1 MNITV
6 YLGAKEG
13 NDPALKRAVQ
23 ELGQWIGQSGNALV
37 YGGSKTGLM
46 GEIAKSVLDAGG
58 TVTGV
63 ESTLFMQDDLQYDG
77 LTELIVTETI
87 TERKTEMI
95 RRGDA
100 FIAFPGGTGTL
111 ELSQEEDILEA
122 GIQIISQPPGKKLQ
136 NMMQLS
142 GGEKALTAIALLFA
156 IQNLKPSPFCLLDE
170 IEAALD
176 DSNVD
181 RFAGYLHK
189 LTRYTQF
196 IVITHRRGTMV
207 SADRLYGIT
216 MQEKGVSTLVSVSLI
231 EAQMEREEEKAEL

>member
-63 ESTLFMQDDLQYDG
+63 ETTLFMQDDLQYDG

-95 RRGDA
+95 RRRNGYAGGDRRSHVQG
-100 FIAFPGGTGTL
+100 IA
-111 ELSQEEDILEA
+111 QAA
-122 GIQIISQPPGKKLQ
+122 GCSLHFVQP
-136 NMMQLS
+136 
-142 GGEKALTAIALLFA
+142 EWLL
-156 IQNLKPSPFCLLDE
+156 
-170 IEAALD
+170 
-176 DSNVD
+176 
-181 RFAGYLHK
+181 
-189 LTRYTQF
+189 
-196 IVITHRRGTMV
+196 
-207 SADRLYGIT
+207 
-216 MQEKGVSTLVSVSLI
+216 
-231 EAQMEREEEKAEL
+231 

>member
-63 ESTLFMQDDLQYDG
+63 ETTLFMQDDLQYDG

-100 FIAFPGGTGTL
+100 FIAFPRRNGYAGGDRRSYVQGIA
-111 ELSQEEDILEA
+111 QAA
-122 GIQIISQPPGKKLQ
+122 GCSLHSVQP
-136 NMMQLS
+136 
-142 GGEKALTAIALLFA
+142 EWLL
-156 IQNLKPSPFCLLDE
+156 
-170 IEAALD
+170 
-176 DSNVD
+176 
-181 RFAGYLHK
+181 
-189 LTRYTQF
+189 
-196 IVITHRRGTMV
+196 
-207 SADRLYGIT
+207 
-216 MQEKGVSTLVSVSLI
+216 
-231 EAQMEREEEKAEL
+231 

>member
-46 GEIAKSVLDAGG
+46 GEIDKSVLDAGG

-63 ESTLFMQDDLQYDG
+63 ETTLFMQDDLQYDG

-111 ELSQEEDILEA
+111 EEIAEVMSKVSL
-122 GIQIISQPPGKKLQ
+122 K
-136 NMMQLS
+136 QLDAPS
-142 GGEKALTAIALLFA
+142 GTAIMLANGINSVFGDTL
-156 IQNLKPSPFCLLDE
+156 NYEYNGLKTLLDHM
-170 IEAALD
+170 IETGL
-176 DSNVD
+176 STKE
-181 RFAGYLHK
+181 RQEGIWFAENLEQIK
-189 LTRYTQF
+189 QIL
-196 IVITHRRGTMV
+196 
-207 SADRLYGIT
+207 
-216 MQEKGVSTLVSVSLI
+216 
-231 EAQMEREEEKAEL
+231 KA

>member
-63 ESTLFMQDDLQYDG
+63 ETTLFMQDDLQYDG

-87 TERKTEMI
+87 TERKTEIGGAM
-95 RRGDA
+95 RLLRSPAERVRWRKSPKSCPRYRSSSWMLPA
-100 FIAFPGGTGTL
+100 FCTT
-111 ELSQEEDILEA
+111 
-122 GIQIISQPPGKKLQ
+122 
-136 NMMQLS
+136 
-142 GGEKALTAIALLFA
+142 
-156 IQNLKPSPFCLLDE
+156 
-170 IEAALD
+170 
-176 DSNVD
+176 
-181 RFAGYLHK
+181 
-189 LTRYTQF
+189 
-196 IVITHRRGTMV
+196 
-207 SADRLYGIT
+207 
-216 MQEKGVSTLVSVSLI
+216 
-231 EAQMEREEEKAEL
+231 

>member
-63 ESTLFMQDDLQYDG
+63 ETTLFMQDDLQYDG

-122 GIQIISQPPGKKLQ
+122 GEVMSKVSLK
-136 NMMQLS
+136 QLD
-142 GGEKALTAIALLFA
+142 APCILY
-156 IQNLKPSPFCLLDE
+156 NLNGYYNGLKTLLDHM
-170 IEAALD
+170 IETGL
-176 DSNVD
+176 STKE
-181 RFAGYLHK
+181 RQEGIWFAENLEQIK
-189 LTRYTQF
+189 QIL
-196 IVITHRRGTMV
+196 
-207 SADRLYGIT
+207 
-216 MQEKGVSTLVSVSLI
+216 
-231 EAQMEREEEKAEL
+231 KA

>member
-23 ELGQWIGQSGNALV
+23 ELGRWIGQSGNALV

-63 ESTLFMQDDLQYDG
+63 ETTLFMQDDLQYDG

-95 RRGDA
+95 RRGDV

-111 ELSQEEDILEA
+111 EEIAEVASKLSLGHHDAPCIFYNLNGYYDDLESFFKHMIDC
-122 GIQIISQPPGKKLQ
+122 G
-136 NMMQLS
+136 LS
-142 GGEKALTAIALLFA
+142 TPERQKRIHFA
-156 IQNLKPSPFCLLDE
+156 RSLEE
-170 IEAALD
+170 IEA
-176 DSNVD
+176 
-181 RFAGYLHK
+181 
-189 LTRYTQF
+189 
-196 IVITHRRGTMV
+196 
-207 SADRLYGIT
+207 
-216 MQEKGVSTLVSVSLI
+216 LI
-231 EAQMEREEEKAEL
+231 GA